1 MSDLERLDAAV
12 KIIEDL
18 TSLCRNLT
26 EELSEYRST
35 DQEEQTINDSMD
47 YLNRILRGGRDNGK

>member
-35 DQEEQTINDSMD
+35 DQEEQTLNESTE
-47 YLNRILRGGRDNGK
+47 YLNRILRGGRENG

>member
-35 DQEEQTINDSMD
+35 DQEEQTLNESTE
-47 YLNRILRGGRDNGK
+47 YLNRILRGGRDNG

>member
-1 MSDLERLDAAV
+1 MNDLERLDAAV

-35 DQEEQTINDSMD
+35 DQEEQTLNESTE
-47 YLNRILRGGRDNGK
+47 YLNRILRGGRDNG

>member
-18 TSLCRNLT
+18 SQLCGSLV

-35 DQEEQTINDSMD
+35 DQEEQAINESTD
-47 YLNRILRGGRDNGK
+47 YLNRILRGG

>member
-26 EELSEYRST
+26 EELSEYRTT
-35 DQEEQTINDSMD
+35 DQEEQTLNESTE
-47 YLNRILRGGRDNGK
+47 YLNRILRGGRDNG

>member
-18 TSLCRNLT
+18 AQLCRSLV

-35 DQEEQTINDSMD
+35 DQEEQTINDSTE
-47 YLNRILRGGRDNGK
+47 YLNRILRGGRDNG

>member
-18 TSLCRNLT
+18 AQLCRSLV

-35 DQEEQTINDSMD
+35 DQEEQTINESTD
-47 YLNRILRGGRDNGK
+47 YLNRILRGG

>member
-26 EELSEYRST
+26 EELSEYRAT
-35 DQEEQTINDSMD
+35 DQKEQSLNESTE
-47 YLNRILRGGRDNGK
+47 YLNRILRGGRDNG

>member
-35 DQEEQTINDSMD
+35 DQEEQTINDSTE
-47 YLNRILRGGRDNGK
+47 YLNRILRGG

>member
-35 DQEEQTINDSMD
+35 DQEEQTLNDSMD